1 MPMPHAGNRKFP
13 PIASSY
19 RLLTTKYWTDLNCA
33 ASLGRIAGRLN
44 MEVRETLS
52 VSEIAALFGLPESA
66 VRDRLGGRESSRF
79 LDTRKTGNES
89 CISLRCFADRIPRDE
104 KTLLTVQKRRSV
116 SRADGFIAGR
126 RMRLSLGT
134 RQQDAAHRLT
144 NRIERALV
152 EGPDSSLW
160 PDLQKTLPEL
170 TFALLAG
177 LIKYKPPVEQTQPT
191 WADLLAMF
199 ETEMRQRIA
208 LGKLATST
216 AERYR
221 QTAREF
227 GTFVGEKSV
236 TNLSDITRSLV
247 ESFKV
252 WRSARIKAKKHSR
265 GATSISLDA
274 AILHR
279 IFAVAVEC
287 EWIARNP
294 VRMEGRPGDLPD
306 RGAQPFTAEQ
316 QALLQ
321 QSAEQGLLTF
331 LLLRWTGLRGSD
343 AVTLKWQEI
352 HFDRRE
358 IERITQKRRKPVIV
372 PIDTELLFAL
382 ETEHTLQD
390 PKPTDVVLLNP
401 STGQFMIRPRLY
413 YRVQAVGTRAGLA
426 DVHPHRFR
434 DTFAVDMLARGA
446 SPYDVA
452 KLLGDEIATIEK
464 HYAPFVRELRERV
477 RRLMENGE
485 GIAKFSGTNTGKS
498 TCGTGEAHCRRQAE
512 GSRQSVYELGPHSSL
527 ASAGGGSL

>member
-1 MPMPHAGNRKFP
+1 
-13 PIASSY
+13 
-19 RLLTTKYWTDLNCA
+19 
-33 ASLGRIAGRLN
+33 
-44 MEVRETLS
+44 
-52 VSEIAALFGLPESA
+52 
-66 VRDRLGGRESSRF
+66 
-79 LDTRKTGNES
+79 
-89 CISLRCFADRIPRDE
+89 
-104 KTLLTVQKRRSV
+104 
-116 SRADGFIAGR
+116 
-126 RMRLSLGT
+126 MRLSLGT

-144 NRIERALV
+144 NRIERALI
-152 EGPDSSLW
+152 EGPESSLW
-160 PDLQKTLPEL
+160 PDLQKTLPER
-170 TFALLAG
+170 TFSLLAK
-177 LIKYKPPVEQTQPT
+177 LVEYKPRIEKPQPT
-191 WADLLAMF
+191 WAELLAMF

-208 LGKLATST
+208 LGKLAAST

-227 GTFVGEKSV
+227 GTFVGEKGV
-236 TNLSDITRSLV
+236 TNLAEITRSLV

-252 WRSARIKAKKHSR
+252 WRSARIRAKKFSR

-279 IFAVAVEC
+279 IFTVAVEC
-287 EWIARNP
+287 EWIVRNP

-316 QALLQ
+316 LPLLAQ
-321 QSAEQGLLTF
+321 HAAPDLLTF

-372 PIDTELLFAL
+372 PIHTELLFLLEAEYAL
-382 ETEHTLQD
+382 R
-390 PKPTDVVLLNP
+390 KPNPDDVILVNP
-401 STGQFMIRPRLY
+401 ATGRPMTRPRLY
-413 YRVQAVGTRAGLA
+413 ERMKALGRRAGIS

-485 GIAKFSGTNTGKS
+485 GIAKFSGTNL
-498 TCGTGEAHCRRQAE
+498 AHF
-512 GSRQSVYELGPHSSL
+512 SSKQT
-527 ASAGGGSL
+527 